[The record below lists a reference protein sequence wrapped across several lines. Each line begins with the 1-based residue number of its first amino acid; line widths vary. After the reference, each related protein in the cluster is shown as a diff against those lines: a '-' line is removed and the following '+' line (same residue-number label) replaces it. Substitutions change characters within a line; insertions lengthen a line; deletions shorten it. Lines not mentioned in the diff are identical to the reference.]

1 VSEAVEASS
10 GRLGAAV
17 RTRHRVGARSR
28 TVSLENCGHVATVR
42 SLFESALGLNVPSSA
57 LVAPLAILF
66 RYSMESRSGGND
78 LRPYEKQ
85 FECAET
91 GGVTS
96 LPTTTCAQ
104 WLPGQ
109 FPEELQIDFR
119 VANGAELRLRPIR
132 CNDAEKLVAFHAH
145 LSFDSIYR
153 RYFSLH
159 PVLSATE
166 VKHFTQVDYVN
177 RLALV
182 IEDGDEL
189 VAVGRY
195 DRYPEGTTAEVAFVV
210 RDDYQHLGLGH
221 RLLDALAAA
230 AWERGITDFSA
241 ETLSSNRAMMSV
253 FRHSGFPVTSS
264 REYNEV
270 SVRFPIDPRAIPAR
284 QPH

>member
-1 VSEAVEASS
+1 
-10 GRLGAAV
+10 LD
-17 RTRHRVGARSR
+17 RS
-28 TVSLENCGHVATVR
+28 T
-42 SLFESALGLNVPSSA
+42 FESIATCGSD
-57 LVAPLAILF
+57 I
-66 RYSMESRSGGND
+66 
-78 LRPYEKQ
+78 RPYEKT
-85 FECAET
+85 FESAET
-91 GGVTS
+91 GEVTS
-96 LPTTTCAQ
+96 LPTTKCER

-109 FPEELQIDFR
+109 FPEELRTDFQ
-119 VANGAELRLRPIR
+119 VATGAVLRLRPIR
-132 CNDAEKLVAFHAH
+132 CDDAAKLVAFHTH

-159 PVLSATE
+159 PVLSTTE

-182 IEDGDEL
+182 VEDGDEL

-253 FRHSGFPVTSS
+253 FRHSGFPVTSTS
-264 REYNEV
+264 EYNEI
-270 SVRFPIDPRAIPAR
+270 SVRFPIDPETVLVP
-284 QPH
+284 QPR